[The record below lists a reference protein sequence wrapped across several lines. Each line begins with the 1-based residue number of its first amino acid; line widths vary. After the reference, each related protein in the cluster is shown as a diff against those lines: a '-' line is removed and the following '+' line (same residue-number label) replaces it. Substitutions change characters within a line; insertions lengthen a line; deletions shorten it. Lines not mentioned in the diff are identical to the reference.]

1 MATPYQQLVQD
12 HRNLIRVLRF
22 LRDEIGHYDDM
33 MRETSVS
40 QVLEALDYISNYP
53 QAFHHPLEE
62 AAFAFME
69 EHGIGD
75 TAVMEKIRRQHEE
88 LERETAELLQLFNMI
103 YEDHVVP
110 ADRIREALNRYLDL
124 QFEHIE
130 TEDNEIFPTF
140 ENELTAQ
147 DWKTIARKVDQKDD
161 PLFHT
166 PHVESYSELSRS
178 LGLR

>member
-12 HRNLIRVLRF
+12 HRNLLRLLRF
-22 LRDEIGHYDDM
+22 LRDEIGHYDDI
-33 MRETSVS
+33 MRETNVS
-40 QVLEALDYISNYP
+40 QVLEALDYMNNYP

-62 AAFAFME
+62 AAFDFME
-69 EHGIGD
+69 EQGIGD
-75 TAVMEKIRRQHEE
+75 TAVVKKIRLQHEE
-88 LERETAELLQLFNMI
+88 LERETAELWQLFNMI
-103 YEDHVVP
+103 YEDHIVP

-140 ENELTAQ
+140 EKDLTAE
-147 DWKTIARKVDQKDD
+147 DWKTIAAKVEKKDD
-161 PLFHT
+161 PLFHV
-166 PHVESYSELSRS
+166 PHVESYGELSRS